1 MSATINATYI
11 LPFPSLFPVTS
22 SSNLLISIKQ
32 KIFSIGN
39 FIQKELIIFFA
50 KSFQKKIIT
59 TKKNIHMK
67 YIIIGG
73 VAGGATAAARI
84 RRNTEKAE
92 IILFEK
98 GEYISYANC
107 GLPYYIGGVIEDRER
122 LFVETPESFGKRFN
136 IDIRT
141 RSEVTAIDVKKKE
154 VTVRSPKIN
163 REPLNDGLPPQRH
176 EAERRRLLFFGVPD
190 VQTGCADSRRLLPI

>member
-22 SSNLLISIKQ
+22 HPNLLIRIKQ

-73 VAGGATAAARI
+73 VPEERPQPHVSAATQRKPKSFYSKKVNTSRTLIAACP
-84 RRNTEKAE
+84 
-92 IILFEK
+92 II
-98 GEYISYANC
+98 
-107 GLPYYIGGVIEDRER
+107 
-122 LFVETPESFGKRFN
+122 
-136 IDIRT
+136 
-141 RSEVTAIDVKKKE
+141 
-154 VTVRSPKIN
+154 
-163 REPLNDGLPPQRH
+163 
-176 EAERRRLLFFGVPD
+176 
-190 VQTGCADSRRLLPI
+190 

>member
-122 LFVETPESFGKRFN
+122 LFVQTPELYKQAVQIAIASYRYKSSNLARRLADSCQEMQIARKQFLPTGRCGTLHPCFHL
-136 IDIRT
+136 T
-141 RSEVTAIDVKKKE
+141 RSIIFTASNAYCFFKY
-154 VTVRSPKIN
+154 
-163 REPLNDGLPPQRH
+163 
-176 EAERRRLLFFGVPD
+176 RR
-190 VQTGCADSRRLLPI
+190 